1 MELKL
6 ERPARKPT
14 YTIGRLYIDDQYFCD
29 TLEPTDRGL
38 TADMRLGQLRR
49 LKVQG
54 KTAIPTGRYKVDMHT
69 VSPRFR
75 LASWAKPYGGIVP
88 RLVGVPCFSGV
99 LIHVGNTGKDTQGC
113 ILVGRNKAVGK
124 VLDSAETY
132 KALMERLLAAKD
144 EIWITIA

>member
-6 ERPARKPT
+6 ERVPSKLT
-14 YTIGRLYIDDQYFCD
+14 YTIGQLYMDGKYFCD

-38 TADMRLGQLRR
+38 SSDMRLSQLKRN
-49 LKVQG
+49 KVAG
-54 KTAIPTGRYKVDMHT
+54 KTAIPTGRYKVDMRT

-75 LASWAKPYGGIVP
+75 LAPWAKPYGGIVP

-99 LIHVGNTGKDTQGC
+99 LIHVGNTEKDTQGC

-132 KALMERLLAAKD
+132 RALMERLLAAKD
-144 EIWITIA
+144 EIWITVT

>member
-6 ERPARKPT
+6 ERIDRKPA
-14 YTIGRLYIDDQYFCD
+14 YTIGRLYMDGERFCD

-38 TADMRLGQLRR
+38 SSNMRLGQLRR
-49 LKVQG
+49 LKVAG

-69 VSPRFR
+69 VSPHFR
-75 LASWAKPYGGIVP
+75 LAPWAKPYGGIVP

-99 LIHVGNTGKDTQGC
+99 LIHVGNTEKDTQGC
-113 ILVGRNKAVGK
+113 ILVGRNMAVGK

-144 EIWITIA
+144 EIWITVA